1 MSFQSVPKSP
11 RYAFI
16 GLLIAFSIIAISA
29 DPIPV
34 ESSKLDYDEVKDD
47 SVVFIDSDRFARDL
61 ELDQTLQATP
71 KPSAKQADSTD
82 VKLQVPSNSA
92 PADASKSKAL

>member
-29 DPIPV
+29 DPIPG
-34 ESSKLDYDEVKDD
+34 ELSKRDYDEVKDD
-47 SVVFIDSDRFARDL
+47 SVTFIDGDRFGRGDEL
-61 ELDQTLQATP
+61 EMIMQATP

-82 VKLQVPSNSA
+82 VRLQVPSNSA